1 MDYSKKINLRLTGID
16 GNAFMLMGAF
26 RDQAEKEGWTEEE
39 IDVVME
45 QAMSSDYKHLVATL
59 LKHCKS

>member
-1 MDYSKKINLRLTGID
+1 MDYFKKINLRLTGID

-39 IDVVME
+39 IDTVIE
-45 QAMSSDYKHLVATL
+45 KAMSSDYKHLVATL
-59 LKHCKS
+59 LKHCK